1 MIVNEFRSL
10 LEQSDLAFVDAIET
24 EAFQQML
31 EKDSSFYSEMDQVSQ
46 WRLLYGLWVVL
57 LDFAD
62 DPGSAW
68 RPSEVAIPGLSKSL
82 SMQDVLQSL
91 VIADFDSD
99 KIDWSDQ
106 PGFEDEVDQHLYS
119 SALHSEACRQRVEL
133 QIDAGLKRVLTC
145 DFSPAP
151 AQVVQRQ
158 LGPLRKALATCMSLF
173 EDRMPRL

>member
-1 MIVNEFRSL
+1 MIVDEFRSL

-62 DPGSAW
+62 DPDSAW
-68 RPSEVAIPGLSKSL
+68 RPSEVAIPGLPKSL

-91 VIADFDSD
+91 VIADFDSNR
-99 KIDWSDQ
+99 IDWSDQ

-119 SALHSEACRQRVEL
+119 SALHSEACRQLVEL

-158 LGPLRKALATCMSLF
+158 LGPLRKALAACMSLF